1 MIKLNKE
8 TLRDKIYACWI
19 GKNIGGTMGT
29 PYEGTRELL
38 DIQGFSTPEGVV
50 LPNDDLDLQLAWL
63 LAMEEHGPYQLNA
76 QILGEYWLAY
86 VVPHWN
92 EYGIGKGN
100 MKAGLLPPLA
110 GHYRNMWKDSNGAWI
125 RSEVW
130 ACLAPGCP
138 DAAIRYAVEDA
149 CVDHG
154 MGEGTYAEF
163 FTAALESA
171 AFVVQ
176 DIRQL
181 IEIGLSKIPPDCRVA
196 RSVRLAVD
204 SYDKGVDW
212 KKTRQLIMED
222 SADLGW
228 FQAPANVAYVILGLL
243 YGEGDFKKSMIL
255 SINCGDDTDC
265 TGATLGSVFG
275 ILNGTAGIPEDWKKH
290 IGDEIITISLNNA
303 DRNFVKNCTDLTDH
317 VFSMAPVVLKANRAA
332 VQLTD
337 GPDEI
342 PSEDIA
348 ALKQNSTVKK
358 LWERPGY
365 SYTVDFI
372 HASGRVEFDEEPVIA
387 PGGSLPVRI
396 VFQNHM
402 HEVKHLHV
410 RLHLP
415 EGFTASY
422 PRDVYLNH
430 QFEKTAFDR
439 YHRLPEGFQSDLTQ
453 VPGPEHMDREA
464 IWEGT
469 ITAGEQV
476 DAMNRIIA
484 EVTCDGHPTVGLIPI
499 TILG

>member
-1 MIKLNKE
+1 MIRLNKE

-38 DIQGFSTPEGVV
+38 DIQGFATPSGVV

-100 MKAGLLPPLA
+100 MKVGLLPPLS
-110 GHYRNMWKDSNGAWI
+110 GQYRNIWRDSNGAWI

-130 ACLAPGCP
+130 ACMAPGCP
-138 DAAIRYAVEDA
+138 DAAIRYALEDA

-163 FTAALESA
+163 FTAAVESA

-176 DIRQL
+176 DLREL

-196 RSVRLAVD
+196 RSIRLAVEC
-204 SYDKGVDW
+204 YDKGVDW
-212 KKTRQLIMED
+212 RKTRQLLMED
-222 SADLGW
+222 TADLGW
-228 FQAPANVAYVILGLL
+228 FEAPANLAYVILGML

-255 SINCGDDTDC
+255 AINCGDDTDC
-265 TGATLGSVFG
+265 TGATLGSLFG
-275 ILNGTAGIPEDWKKH
+275 ILNGTAGIPEDWRAH
-290 IGDEIITISLNNA
+290 IGDEIVTISLNNA
-303 DRNFVKNCTDLTDH
+303 DRNFVKNCTELTDH
-317 VFSMAPVVLKANRAA
+317 VFSMAPVVLKANRAR
-332 VQLTD
+332 VELTD
-337 GPDEI
+337 GPD
-342 PSEDIA
+342 A
-348 ALKQNSTVKK
+348 ADPADLAAFRDSSAAKK
-358 LWERPGY
+358 LWDRSGY

-372 HASGRVEFDEEPVIA
+372 HASARVEFDGNPVLA
-387 PGGSLPVRI
+387 PGESLPVRI
-396 VFQNHM
+396 VFRNRM
-402 HEVKHLHV
+402 HEVKHLHIK
-410 RLHLP
+410 LHLP
-415 EGFTASY
+415 EGFTASG
-422 PRDVYLNH
+422 RKDVYLTHQADRSAFTRNH
-430 QFEKTAFDR
+430 E
-439 YHRLPEGFQSDLTQ
+439 LPEGYTNLASWTPTDAYL
-453 VPGPEHMDREA
+453 DNEA
-464 IWEGT
+464 VWT
-469 ITAGEQV
+469 AVITAGEQV
-476 DAMNRIIA
+476 ESVNRVIA